1 LGAPLARPE
10 SAALLRLEN
19 VHAGYGPIAA
29 LRGLDLVVAPGE
41 LVCLIGAN
49 GAGKSSTL
57 RAISGL
63 LFPSQGRIVFDD
75 REIQGRSPSAVL
87 KTGIAHC
94 PEGRRVFPYMSVE
107 ENLAMGAYVR
117 SDRSAVAGD
126 LDEVGRHFPILVE
139 RRRQMAGTLSGG
151 EQQMLAIAR
160 ALMARPRLILF
171 DEPSLGLA
179 PTVVEATF
187 AIIADIRRRG
197 TTVLMV
203 EQNAYAALRM
213 ADRAYVMQTGR
224 IVLEGPARDLLDDD
238 HVRRAYLG
246 G

>member
-1 LGAPLARPE
+1 MARPE
-10 SAALLRLEN
+10 SPALLRLEN
-19 VHAGYGPIAA
+19 LHASYGPIAA
-29 LRGLDLVVAPGE
+29 LRGLDLVVSPGE

-49 GAGKSSTL
+49 GAGKTSTL

-63 LFPSQGRIVFDD
+63 LPPARGRIVFDG
-75 REIQGRSPSAVL
+75 REIQGDVPAAIL
-87 KTGIAHC
+87 KAGIAHC
-94 PEGRRVFPYMSVE
+94 PEGRRVFPYLTVD

-117 SDRSAVAGD
+117 RDRSAIAADV
-126 LDEVGRHFPILVE
+126 DEVCRHFPILAE
-139 RRRQMAGTLSGG
+139 RRQQMAGTLSGG

-179 PTVVEATF
+179 PTVVETTF

-213 ADRAYVMQTGR
+213 ADRAYVMETGR
-224 IVLEGPARDLLDDD
+224 IVLEGAARDLLDDD

-246 G
+246 A

>member
-1 LGAPLARPE
+1 MARPE
-10 SAALLRLEN
+10 SPALLRLEDL
-19 VHAGYGPIAA
+19 HASYGPIAA

-41 LVCLIGAN
+41 LVCLIGGN
-49 GAGKSSTL
+49 GAGKTSTL

-63 LFPSQGRIVFDD
+63 LPPARGRIVFDG
-75 REIQGRSPSAVL
+75 REIQGDVPAAIL
-87 KTGIAHC
+87 KAGIAHC
-94 PEGRRVFPYMSVE
+94 PEGRRVFPYLTVD

-117 SDRSAVAGD
+117 RDRTAIAADV
-126 LDEVGRHFPILVE
+126 DEVCRHFPILVE

-179 PTVVEATF
+179 PTVVETTF

-213 ADRAYVMQTGR
+213 ADRAYVMETGR
-224 IVLEGPARDLLDDD
+224 IVLEGAARDLLDDD

>member
-1 LGAPLARPE
+1 VTRPDSMPLL
-10 SAALLRLEN
+10 SLEN
-19 VHAGYGPIAA
+19 LHAGYGPIEA

-49 GAGKSSTL
+49 GAGKTSTL
-57 RAISGL
+57 RAVSGL
-63 LFPSQGRIVFDD
+63 LPPARGRIVFDG
-75 REIQGRSPSAVL
+75 REIQGAEPAAILRA
-87 KTGIAHC
+87 GIAHC
-94 PEGRRVFPYMSVE
+94 PEGRRVFPYLTVE

-117 SDRSAVAGD
+117 RDRSAIADD
-126 LDEVGRHFPILVE
+126 LERACQHFPILAE

-160 ALMARPRLILF
+160 ALMARPRLVLF

-179 PTVVEATF
+179 PTVVELTF
-187 AIIADIRRRG
+187 SIIADIRRRG

-213 ADRAYVMQTGR
+213 ADRAYVLETGR
-224 IVLEGPARDLLDDD
+224 IVLEGAARDLLHDD

>member
-1 LGAPLARPE
+1 MARPE
-10 SAALLRLEN
+10 SPPLLRLEDL
-19 VHAGYGPIAA
+19 HASYGPIAA

-49 GAGKSSTL
+49 GAGKTSTL

-63 LFPSQGRIVFDD
+63 LPPARGRIVFDG
-75 REIQGRSPSAVL
+75 REIQGDVPAAIL
-87 KTGIAHC
+87 KAGIAHC
-94 PEGRRVFPYMSVE
+94 PEGRRVFPYLTVE

-117 SDRSAVAGD
+117 RDRSAIAADV
-126 LDEVGRHFPILVE
+126 DEVCGHFPILAE
-139 RRRQMAGTLSGG
+139 RRRQM
-151 EQQMLAIAR
+151 AR

-179 PTVVEATF
+179 PTVVETTF

-213 ADRAYVMQTGR
+213 ADRAYVMETGR
-224 IVLEGPARDLLDDD
+224 IVLEGAAGALLDDD
-238 HVRRAYLG
+238 HVRRAYL
-246 G
+246 

>member
-1 LGAPLARPE
+1 MARPE
-10 SAALLRLEN
+10 SPPLLRLEN
-19 VHAGYGPIAA
+19 LHASYGPIAA
-29 LRGLDLVVAPGE
+29 LRGLDLVVSPGE

-49 GAGKSSTL
+49 GAGKTSTL

-63 LFPSQGRIVFDD
+63 LPPARGRIVFDG
-75 REIQGRSPSAVL
+75 REIQGDIPAAIL
-87 KTGIAHC
+87 KAGIAHC
-94 PEGRRVFPYMSVE
+94 PEGRRVFPYLSVE

-117 SDRSAVAGD
+117 RDRIAIAADV
-126 LDEVGRHFPILVE
+126 DEVCRHFPILAE

-179 PTVVEATF
+179 PTVVETTF

-213 ADRAYVMQTGR
+213 ADRAYVMETGR
-224 IVLEGPARDLLDDD
+224 IVLEGAARDLLDDD